1 MWCDELRKSSKISQK
16 EISKVIFTSYVFQ
29 EKILQPPKALAPP
42 PCKIGNRI
50 LHLDGIIQTKWKLM
64 CSVLSQVFGSD
75 VHI

>member
-1 MWCDELRKSSKISQK
+1 MWCDELCKSSKISQK

-42 PCKIGNRI
+42 PCKTGNRI